1 MLWLQSRALCY
12 TELQPGAIKTLSTQN
27 IQTRR
32 DLARHLQAQML
43 AARFAPPNDADETAG
58 RTLVKTYLLEAH
70 ALNGDGG
77 EAAYRLLEEAARR
90 IGLTAHSTQD
100 SDLVLLRSEH
110 HELWCDTSLG
120 RFWRLHTAIPVKEAD
135 GYHDTLVAGNTKLDK
150 VWLPP
155 KYLET
160 LNSRTG
166 GLLQTFS
173 LNHDRRPMH
182 ATESESHDFDFVTL
196 RLWAS
201 RAAQML
207 DKLRTS
213 DVFHRGMSV
222 RSVRIRTGDLDPDGD
237 FTIAEYFH
245 HGKVSAKGTSFDE
258 HNRMTLRVLNDYR
271 ELVEGIERQYGLG
284 IADRDADG
292 CTHVQGEPI
301 TIKMDWTVDD
311 LEYVVTRMFASVEPF
326 RLWGVPHQIAD
337 QHYRVRAVDLHVG
350 DTLTFD
356 ITPRHIV
363 IQLPKGAC
371 GNTVVR
377 FLGSLQYH
385 VNSEVGADLL
395 N

>member
-1 MLWLQSRALCY
+1 
-12 TELQPGAIKTLSTQN
+12 
-27 IQTRR
+27 
-32 DLARHLQAQML
+32 ML
-43 AARFAPPNDADETAG
+43 AARFAPPSDADDADAG

-70 ALNGDGG
+70 ASNGDGG
-77 EAAYRLLEEAARR
+77 EAAYRLLEEAGRR

-100 SDLVLLRSEH
+100 SDLVLLRSQEH

-120 RFWRLHTAIPVKEAD
+120 RFWRLHTIIPVKEAD
-135 GYHDTLVAGNTKLDK
+135 GYHDTLVAGNTNLDK

-160 LNSRTG
+160 LHSLTG

-182 ATESESHDFDFVTL
+182 TIESESHDFDFVTL

-207 DKLRTS
+207 DRLRTS

-258 HNRMTLRVLNDYR
+258 HNQMTLRVLNDYR
-271 ELVEGIERQYGLG
+271 KLVEGIERRYGLG
-284 IADRDADG
+284 VTRDEDG
-292 CTHVQGEPI
+292 CFHVQGEPI
-301 TIKMDWTVDD
+301 TINMEWTVDD
-311 LEYVVTRMFASVEPF
+311 LDYVITRMFASVEPF
-326 RLWGVPHQIAD
+326 RLWGVPQRIAD
-337 QHYRVRAVDLHVG
+337 QHYRIRAVDLHVG
-350 DTLTFD
+350 DTLVFD

-385 VNSEVGADLL
+385 VNSEVGADIL